1 MGKLKIS
8 KMTQS
13 AKEALGWPYVS
24 PGTNDSNGID
34 CSGLFVYMYRQQG
47 ARIYHGSNTIF
58 HDYCSSTGQ
67 LTSESQL
74 KQGMAVFKL
83 KAWTDDDKDNRWYGH
98 EPGNLSHIGYV
109 ASVNP
114 LQIIHASSA
123 ADKVTIDT
131 SIKKWAYWGYLKDV
145 DYGTTPSPDPSP
157 DPGPDPEPTPSP
169 EPDPMWAKVYS
180 KNGKHVHMRKAKST
194 SSDVVDNVPC
204 GADVVVLKY
213 DPSWCYIAYTDKRNA
228 TWYGYMMTSFL
239 IIDQPE
245 PSPTP
250 EPTPSPEKL
259 YTVIVYHLTAD
270 EAEQL
275 RMDYLESDIKE
286 E

>member
-1 MGKLKIS
+1 MGKLNIS

-13 AKEALGWPYVS
+13 AKEALGWPYES
-24 PGTNDSNGID
+24 PGTNDSRGID

-67 LTSESQL
+67 LTDANQL

-83 KAWTDDDKDNRWYGH
+83 KAWTDEDKDNKWYGYK
-98 EPGNLSHIGYV
+98 PGNLSHIGYV

-131 SIKKWAYWGYLKDV
+131 SIKNWAYWGYLKDV
-145 DYGTTPSPDPSP
+145 DYGTTPAPDPSP
-157 DPGPDPEPTPSP
+157 DPEPDPEPTPSP

-245 PSPTP
+245 PSPAP

-259 YTVIVYHLTAD
+259 YTVIVYHLNAD

>member
-1 MGKLKIS
+1 MSKLNIS
-8 KMTQS
+8 KLTQS
-13 AKEALGWPYVS
+13 AKEALGWPYES

-67 LTSESQL
+67 LTDVNQL

-145 DYGTTPSPDPSP
+145 DYGTTPVPDPSP
-157 DPGPDPEPTPSP
+157 DPEPDPEPTPSP

-180 KNGKHVHMRKAKST
+180 ENGKHVHMRKEKST
-194 SSDVVDNVPC
+194 SSAVVDNVPC

-245 PSPTP
+245 SSSTP